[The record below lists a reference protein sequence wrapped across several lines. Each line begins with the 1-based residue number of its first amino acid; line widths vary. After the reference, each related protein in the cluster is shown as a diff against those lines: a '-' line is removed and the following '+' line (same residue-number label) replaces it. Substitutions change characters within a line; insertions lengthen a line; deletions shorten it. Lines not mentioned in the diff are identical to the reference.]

1 MRKYTRRLVVAS
13 ALALTMVT
21 APVAHAEDQ
30 ILASVPGL
38 TFPFFV
44 HMMNAFKAEAT
55 KQGVGVIESD
65 GQVSSPK
72 QTADVEAAITQGVKG
87 IVISPNEVDAM
98 APALQQAVEAR
109 IPVVTVDRRVAQVE
123 GILAHVGADNVK
135 GGEAQANL
143 IVQMFPDGATII
155 NLQGQSG
162 ASPAIDRNKGLHNVL
177 DGMADKYKIVF
188 EQTAG
193 FDRAKGLA
201 VTEAAL
207 SGMADAPKVIV
218 AANDDMA
225 LGAMEAVK
233 SRGLSGIAIIGF
245 DALPEALAQVRDGGL
260 TATIEQFPG
269 QQSSLGVQTLVDFI
283 KDWQPAS
290 REGSAADPGCR
301 HQGQSEHCRTPRRS
315 EVNELRLF
323 SGRGHKPRPE
333 GILSMATPPATQ
345 PLLRMTGISKSF
357 PGVRALDS
365 VDFEV
370 GSAEIHAFLGENGA
384 GKSTLLKILIR
395 RPGPRCGQH

>member
-13 ALALTMVT
+13 ALALSMV
-21 APVAHAEDQ
+21 AVPVAHAEDQ

-98 APALQQAVEAR
+98 APALQQAVEAK

-135 GGEAQANL
+135 GGEAQGNL
-143 IVQMFPDGATII
+143 IISMFPDGATII

-177 DGMADKYKIVF
+177 DGKDKYKIVF

-269 QQSSLGVQTLVDFI
+269 QQSALGVQTLVDFI
-283 KDWQPAS
+283 KTGKQPA
-290 REGSAADPGCR
+290 EKVLLL
-301 HQGQSEHCRTPRRS
+301 TP
-315 EVNELRLF
+315 VAVTKDNLN
-323 SGRGHKPRPE
+323 
-333 GILSMATPPATQ
+333 
-345 PLLRMTGISKSF
+345 
-357 PGVRALDS
+357 V
-365 VDFEV
+365 
-370 GSAEIHAFLGENGA
+370 AERLGEV
-384 GKSTLLKILIR
+384 K
-395 RPGPRCGQH
+395 

>member
-1 MRKYTRRLVVAS
+1 MHPSTRRKVA
-13 ALALTMVT
+13 AGVLALTAT
-21 APVAHAEDQ
+21 LSFGARAEDT

-44 HMMNAFKAEAT
+44 HMMKAFKAEAA
-55 KQGVGVIESD
+55 KQGLGVIESD

-72 QTADVEAAITQGVKG
+72 QTADIEAALTKGVKG
-87 IVISPNEVDAM
+87 IVISPNEVDAL
-98 APALQQAVEAR
+98 APALSQAVDAKV
-109 IPVVTVDRRVAQVE
+109 PVVTVDRRVAQVD

-135 GGEAQANL
+135 GGEAQGQL
-143 IVQMFPDGATII
+143 IVAKFPNGATII

-177 DGMADKYKIVF
+177 DKAGGKYKIAF

-193 FDRAKGLA
+193 FDRAKGLS

-207 SGMADAPKVIV
+207 AGMPKPPQVIV

-233 SRGLSGIAIIGF
+233 ARGLTGIVIIGF

-269 QQSSLGVQTLVDFI
+269 KQSAIGVQTLAAFI
-283 KDWQPAS
+283 KSGKKPA
-290 REGSAADPGCR
+290 EKVLLL
-301 HQGQSEHCRTPRRS
+301 TP
-315 EVNELRLF
+315 VAITKANL
-323 SGRGHKPRPE
+323 K
-333 GILSMATPPATQ
+333 
-345 PLLRMTGISKSF
+345 
-357 PGVRALDS
+357 V
-365 VDFEV
+365 
-370 GSAEIHAFLGENGA
+370 AERLGEV
-384 GKSTLLKILIR
+384 K
-395 RPGPRCGQH
+395 